1 MGVQLKTFHNG
12 ETWSR
17 WDSSL
22 SLCIGR
28 PWRWSPPWTP
38 PSHLV
43 GWLGLVDS
51 TCHSEIFW
59 MILEPSRT
67 FHKFT
72 GPFPNLEYDFP
83 YLNLILRTIP
93 ELLVMS
99 WIPSET
105 PNNIR
110 TPFHIPYLLK
120 TTSNLKCVTLQFANY
135 ADMIE
140 TLLRSITNSGTWRS
154 IIAPTYSTMTS

>member
-1 MGVQLKTFHNG
+1 MD
-12 ETWSR
+12 
-17 WDSSL
+17 WDCSL
-22 SLCIGR
+22 SLYLGR
-28 PWRWSPPWTP
+28 PTRWSPPWTP

-43 GWLGLVDS
+43 GWLGLVESFRDS
-51 TCHSEIFW
+51 TFHGDFFRKVLEHS
-59 MILEPSRT
+59 SA
-67 FHKFT
+67 FHKCT
-72 GPFPNLEYDFP
+72 GSFPNLESDFL
-83 YLNLILRTIP
+83 YMNLILRTIP

-120 TTSNLKCVTLQFANY
+120 TTSNLKCVTLRFENY

-140 TLLRSITNSGTWRS
+140 TPLRSITNSGTWRS

>member
-1 MGVQLKTFHNG
+1 MERDF
-12 ETWSR
+12 
-17 WDSSL
+17 SL
-22 SLCIGR
+22 SFLFGQ
-28 PWRWSPPWTP
+28 PTRWSPPWTP

-43 GWLGLVDS
+43 GWLGLVESLRDS
-51 TCHSEIFW
+51 TCYSDLFR
-59 MILEPSRT
+59 MILESSTT
-67 FHKFT
+67 FHKCT
-72 GPFPNLEYDFP
+72 GPFPNLECDFL
-83 YLNLILRTIP
+83 YMNLILRTIP
-93 ELLVMS
+93 KLLVMS

-120 TTSNLKCVTLQFANY
+120 TTSNLNCVTIRFENY

-140 TLLRSITNSGTWRS
+140 TPLRSITNSGTWRS